1 MTAVPTGTLKRVDDM
16 GVFLITASFS
26 IFAYIWMFIVLKVW
40 SPDQIEIVEAVLTLL
55 FFVILIVLAFV
66 ADKYNA
72 YKKKKAAAKKI
83 ALGEEPEQSNKR
95 ATISKDDYYRI
106 VGLQK
111 DKDLMHRKPTKS
123 GTKTEGVSSI
133 HDDNEALGLIH
144 NQKDDQRIDTEPDFL
159 KTDIKNTSG
168 VDLGDDYQELNP
180 ITLGFGEED
189 QGGDLKK
196 DTWKV
201 GVKQCMTFIWLGVYT
216 DGSINTYWQLRS
228 F

>member
-26 IFAYIWMFIVLKVW
+26 IFAYVWLFIVLKVW
-40 SPDQIEIVEAVLTLL
+40 SPDKIEIVEAVLTLL

-72 YKKKKAAAKKI
+72 YKKKKAAAKKLR
-83 ALGEEPEQSNKR
+83 LGEEPLPTNKR

-111 DKDLMHRKPTKS
+111 DKDRMQRKPTTSAK
-123 GTKTEGVSSI
+123 KTQLNSSI
-133 HDDNEALGLIH
+133 HDDNETIGLVN
-144 NQKDDQRIDTEPDFL
+144 NQKDDHRIDTEPDFL
-159 KTDIKNTSG
+159 KTEIKNTSG
-168 VDLGDDYQELNP
+168 VDLGDDYTDLSP
-180 ITLGFGEED
+180 ITLGFGEDD

-201 GVKQCMTFIWLGVYT
+201 GLEIFKFI
-216 DGSINTYWQLRS
+216 NQ
-228 F
+228 